1 MDFIKTEEILTH
13 IKKIEIIRFANQ
25 EVKELLENK
34 NIEIE
39 MLMIMLEDKNQEIE
53 ILKNKLNQKKEI
65 NNKKLIK
72 KFDEYY
78 QQKIKENEKLHIKNI
93 KLQSK
98 IDMIDYEI
106 TSNEKIIRENEIKI
120 DYSDKDILSSL
131 LN

>member
-1 MDFIKTEEILTH
+1 MDFIKTEEILTP
-13 IKKIEIIRFANQ
+13 IKKIEIIRFANK
-25 EVKELLENK
+25 EVKKLLENK